1 MMQNCKQ
8 YRVFM
13 SAAEPSAD
21 DHCANLINAFRRAG
35 HDNIELVGIGG
46 PKMARAGCEILQRT
60 GDKATMALGPLT
72 QLGYYYKLLKRI
84 KNYLRSKKVDVVVV
98 CDSPAF
104 NWHVAKFAKKIG
116 IQTVFYVAP
125 QLWAWAGWR
134 IHKMRRSCDKL
145 CCLLPF
151 EEDWFNKRGVEA
163 VFVGN
168 PMLAA
173 IEIDWGRPKDYTDFD
188 AKNVRVAI
196 MPGSRKAELKTLWQP
211 MQEIALRI
219 KKKYP
224 GATFV
229 TVAVD
234 EKRRKALEENQVP
247 GFECDYAVNA
257 VCQTAETA
265 DFAIVASG
273 SATLEVAAM
282 GCPMVV
288 MYQVSKISKIG
299 WYLAA
304 KWLIKTKYLC
314 LVNVVA
320 GKELVPEFMPFFN
333 SIDPI
338 VETIERFLDSKS
350 ELAELSGELADLTGP
365 LGQKDTGREVAQVIV
380 GMLD

>member
-1 MMQNCKQ
+1 MMQNGRQ
-8 YRVFM
+8 YRVFI

-21 DHCANLINAFRRAG
+21 DHCANLINAFRRG
-35 HDNIELVGIGG
+35 GYDNIDLVGIGG

-60 GDKATMALGPLT
+60 GDKAAMALGPLT
-72 QLGYYYKLLKRI
+72 QLGYHYKLLNRVKHYL
-84 KNYLRSKKVDVVVV
+84 KNNRVDLVVV

-116 IQTVFYVAP
+116 IRTVFYVAP
-125 QLWAWAGWR
+125 QLWAWGGWR
-134 IHKMRRSCDKL
+134 ICKMRMSCDKL

-151 EEDWFNKRGVEA
+151 EEDWFSRRGVEA

-173 IEIDWGRPKDYTDFD
+173 IEIEWGRPKDYTEFD

-196 MPGSRKAELKTLWQP
+196 MPGSREAELKTLWQP

-219 KKKYP
+219 KAKYP

-234 EKRRKALEENQVP
+234 EKRRKTLEENQVP
-247 GFECDYAVNA
+247 GFQCEYAVNA
-257 VCQTAETA
+257 VCQAAETA

-288 MYQVSKISKIG
+288 MYQASKIG

-350 ELAELSGELADLTGP
+350 ELAELSGELADLTRP
-365 LGQKDTGREVAQVIV
+365 LGRKNTGQEVAKVIV
-380 GMLD
+380 EMLD